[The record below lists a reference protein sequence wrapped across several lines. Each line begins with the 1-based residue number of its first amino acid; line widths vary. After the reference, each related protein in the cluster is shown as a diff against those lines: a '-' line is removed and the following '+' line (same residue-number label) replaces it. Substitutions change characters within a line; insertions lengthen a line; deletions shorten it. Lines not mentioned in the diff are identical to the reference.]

1 MEIQT
6 DTSDT
11 IESVG
16 VPVFERCDFILGKGN
31 NSIVIVVPGELPRHD
46 GLTLR
51 LEGDNIVF
59 CSGDESFASVEVL
72 RRDIIDR
79 LAEHSQ
85 VGLIETPDGKPSFP
99 TYITAV
105 ANIKKDENLNKEIQ

>member
-31 NSIVIVVPGELPRHD
+31 NSIVIVVP
-46 GLTLR
+46 
-51 LEGDNIVF
+51 DNIVF